1 LADPSI
7 SVAENATS
15 EGLGFKIS
23 DYLVTL
29 AGDKLETLRTDGQSV
44 AVTRSATSPVAEKY
58 TLSNLPNED
67 LIVLVTGNGSRLLS
81 ASFDAKPETTG
92 DVIKNFSV
100 KMISSAARTVEIFDK
115 DTGHSIANR
124 VLDADDLTEA
134 VGYQLGF
141 TGRGKDG
148 DTFHIEENKGA
159 VGDGRNILEI
169 ASLQRPIAGKNSS
182 SGFQQMFNDIVTS
195 VGASLRANETSLDA
209 SEAIMEAS
217 IEAESAYSGIS
228 LDTEAARLIEQQ
240 QAYQASARVLQTA
253 RELFQT
259 LMDVV

>member
-1 LADPSI
+1 
-7 SVAENATS
+7 
-15 EGLGFKIS
+15 
-23 DYLVTL
+23 
-29 AGDKLETLRTDGQSV
+29 
-44 AVTRSATSPVAEKY
+44 
-58 TLSNLPNED
+58 
-67 LIVLVTGNGSRLLS
+67 
-81 ASFDAKPETTG
+81 
-92 DVIKNFSV
+92 VIENFSV
-100 KMISSAARTVEIFDK
+100 KLINSEARTVEIFDK

-134 VGYQLGF
+134 IGYRLAF

-169 ASLQRPIAGKNSS
+169 ASLQRPIAGKKFN
-182 SGFQQMFNDIVTS
+182 SGFQQIFNDMVTS
-195 VGASLRANETSLDA
+195 VGASLRANETSLKA

-217 IEAESAYSGIS
+217 IDAEAAYSGIS
-228 LDTEAARLIEQQ
+228 LDTEASRLIEQQ